1 VGGETPETPRTPG
14 KERLPNLPTFWERA
28 REAQQKALEK
38 ALARQANNEK
48 VIPAEAK
55 KYVGS
60 SAWAESA
67 NRPPYGP
74 GRNKCNLFV
83 YEVLNGA
90 GTPVS
95 MKTRLSISQL
105 EYVKYPPLAG
115 QWADPRADI
124 PGWEVVTNPRPGD
137 VVAMKE
143 DYSDASGHVGI
154 VTGPGTSASVSS
166 YTGTVVE
173 NDWGFRADQK
183 DDVVFRRYVGPPEPP
198 SPPPASDRKWPT
210 RGRNAP

>member
-1 VGGETPETPRTPG
+1 MGGDSPEPERTPG
-14 KERLPNLPTFWERA
+14 KERLPRLPTFWERA
-28 REAQQKALEK
+28 REAQRKAVEA

-55 KYVGS
+55 KHVGS
-60 SAWAESA
+60 MAWDYNAK
-67 NRPPYGP
+67 RPPYSSGT
-74 GRNKCNLFV
+74 NKCNLFV
-83 YEVLNGA
+83 YEVLNAA
-90 GTPVS
+90 GTPVQ

-143 DYSDASGHVGI
+143 NYGDASGHVGI
-154 VTGPGTSASVSS
+154 VTGPGTTASVSS
-166 YTGTVVE
+166 HTGSVVE

-183 DDVVFRRYVGPPEPP
+183 EDVVFRRYVGPPEPP
-198 SPPPASDRKWPT
+198 PPPPPERKWPT